1 MKPEDI
7 LDAIGD
13 IDDKYI
19 TQAKE
24 KKHKHTALTFG
35 AVAACF
41 IILLLIPTLGVALI
55 PAGKEA
61 PLQNDN
67 EQNLIQQVEIISI
80 ELERVNTHK
89 TYEDKDT
96 IVRML
101 DFFDT
106 VTYSSDGEEFVPTD
120 GFDTLNGDDL
130 LISIYSEEG
139 LFKQYKITSDN
150 YLYYIQAQ
158 VKYTLSP
165 VHLQLLKDLLEILQ

>member
-19 TQAKE
+19 SQAKE

-41 IILLLIPTLGVALI
+41 IILLLIPTFGVALM
-55 PAGKEA
+55 PAGEA
-61 PLQNDN
+61 EPPQNDN
-67 EQNLIQQVEIISI
+67 EQNLTQKVEIISI

-96 IVRML
+96 IVRVL
-101 DFFDT
+101 DFLDT

-120 GFDTLNGDDL
+120 EFNTLNGDEL

-139 LFKQYKITSDN
+139 LFKQYKITTDN
-150 YLYYIQAQ
+150 YLYYIQGQ
-158 VKYTLSP
+158 EKYTLSP
-165 VHLQLLKDLLEILQ
+165 LHSQLLKDLLEIIQ